1 VAKHIEELDQIKQ
14 LIKDG
19 RLSEAYNIVYTEI
32 DATRGDLEADFL
44 AVSAGLAKALS
55 LSASFK
61 QSDDLLT
68 KVLPRV
74 TPKDDHYFLGLAD
87 ELTRHSESNII
98 SSWENT
104 KTLDRLIDQS
114 IRIREELIGPDRSTA
129 EVIIDSVMT
138 NLQRARTTANSGL
151 AAEAASRLTRCR
163 TLMTEL
169 NRVHEGIAR
178 PSDLLVA
185 RVSTLKAFFSH
196 SAGQKA
202 EAKDNYQKA
211 LRFFER
217 VAAKNNLERTDLF
230 ELFIQQGPH
239 FDLAPSEKQ
248 QYERLKKVR
257 GLPRTKGT
265 MHKIRAFPSTEH
277 ISEIMQKARATQGKT
292 FHLTSLGFLGTQSL
306 NVSVTCAPNGDLTFC
321 IEPSKLEGGPTEIIT
336 LISDDAN
343 EVLRHI
349 KDLWKKLQSR
359 PSGMLT
365 VSSRSG
371 NFGDEKKSLS
381 GKSHLMQINPFS
393 SQANI
398 STTTNA
404 NRADVSW
411 PASAANSAK
420 ASGSFVSSAPTSSS
434 NTADNLPVTGPSGS
448 PAATTPR
455 PAAPIV
461 QGGIIY
467 YDKVQ
472 TGLDPSKLPREA
484 LSFEGNLKTMPSLG
498 LLQTIALNNNSGA
511 LEVTHQDGQIT
522 IYFDQGN
529 PVHGTT
535 PHSEGMDVLY
545 QFVMAHE
552 GWFRFVP
559 DKRAEKITI
568 KVRPEQFILEAAS
581 LFDENKYLKSLGLTM
596 YSGLFPKESLA
607 DWQDLAQALENRGVV
622 YDEHVN
628 CLYQALLQS
637 PIAAEALDQS
647 DLSLAAWVHALYK
660 LVQSGLVVISNE
672 GLDDSDISQ
681 MLVTTWTYDK
691 KKTDEFNNTLYDSRT
706 GLLRFEFL
714 VFSLEREFER
724 ARTQMWPLSLII
736 FEIRKRGVE
745 MSALSAQ
752 DKELVQTTL
761 AQISDTKR
769 SIDWLCHFQN
779 DQFALLMPG
788 LDKSLAAMFGRNFV
802 DVCSRNLGKLK
813 EGQSDWEYS
822 FGLSTIPFDTIEW
835 QRMVGFALEAQRE
848 ARMSRKGLALHGRE
862 TELEAE
868 PSEEEEEEQEAKA
881 QKTKS
886 LEKK

>member
-1 VAKHIEELDQIKQ
+1 MAKHLEEVDQIKQ
-14 LIKDG
+14 LIKDSK
-19 RLSEAYNIVYTEI
+19 LSEACSIVSGKL
-32 DATRGDLEADFL
+32 DATRGDLDAELL
-44 AVSAGLAKALS
+44 ALIAGLAKALS
-55 LSASFK
+55 LSGALK
-61 QSDDLLT
+61 QSDDLLG

-104 KTLDRLIDQS
+104 KTLDRLIDQA
-114 IRIREELIGPDRSTA
+114 IRIREELIGPDSSTA
-129 EVIIDSVMT
+129 EIIIDSVMT
-138 NLQRARTTANSGL
+138 NLQRARQTANSGL

-169 NRVHEGIAR
+169 TRVHDGIAR

-185 RVSTLKAFFSH
+185 RVSTLRAFFAH

-202 EAKDNYQKA
+202 EAKENYQKA
-211 LRFFER
+211 LKFFER
-217 VAAKNNLERTDLF
+217 VAAKNSLERTDLF
-230 ELFIQQGPH
+230 ELFVQQGPH
-239 FDLAPSEKQ
+239 FDLSPGEKQ
-248 QYERLKKVR
+248 QFERLKKVR
-257 GLPRTKGT
+257 GLPRARGT
-265 MHKIRAFPSTEH
+265 MHKIRAFPSAEH
-277 ISEIMQKARATQGKT
+277 ISEIMQKARATKGKT

-306 NVSVTCAPNGDLTFC
+306 NVSVICAPNGDLTFC
-321 IEPSKLEGGPTEIIT
+321 IEPSKSEGVPSEIIT

-349 KDLWKKLQSR
+349 KDLWKRLQAR

-365 VSSRSG
+365 VSSRSE
-371 NFGDEKKSLS
+371 NFGDDKSAPG
-381 GKSHLMQINPFS
+381 GKSAEKQVQLNPFG

-398 STTTNA
+398 STTTQA
-404 NRADVSW
+404 RHVEI
-411 PASAANSAK
+411 AK
-420 ASGSFVSSAPTSSS
+420 PSAP
-434 NTADNLPVTGPSGS
+434 V
-448 PAATTPR
+448 
-455 PAAPIV
+455 V

-472 TGLDPSKLPREA
+472 TDLDPSKLPKEA

-498 LLQTIALNNNSGA
+498 LLQTIGLNNNTGA

-522 IYFDQGN
+522 IYFDQGV

-535 PHSEGMDVLY
+535 PSREGMDVLY
-545 QFVMAHE
+545 QFVMQHE

-559 DKRAEKITI
+559 DVRATKITI

-596 YSGLFPKESLA
+596 FSGLFPKESLA
-607 DWQDLAQALENRGVV
+607 DWQELAQALEDRGAT

-637 PIAAEALDQS
+637 PIAAEALEQS
-647 DLSLAAWVHALYK
+647 DLSLAAFVHALYK

-681 MLVTTWTYDK
+681 MLVTTWTYDRRK
-691 KKTDEFNNTLYDSRT
+691 ADEFINTLYDSRT

-714 VFSLEREFER
+714 IFSLEREFER
-724 ARTQMWPLSLII
+724 ARTQMWPLSIMI
-736 FEIRKRGVE
+736 FEIRKRGQE
-745 MSALSAQ
+745 TRSLTAQ
-752 DKELVQTTL
+752 DKELVHTTL
-761 AQISDTKR
+761 AQIADTKR

-822 FGLSTIPFDTIEW
+822 FGLSSIPFDTIEW
-835 QRMVGFALEAQRE
+835 PRMVGFALEAQRA
-848 ARMSRKGLALHGRE
+848 ARMSRQGLALHGKE
-862 TELEAE
+862 D
-868 PSEEEEEEQEAKA
+868 EEN
-881 QKTKS
+881 
-886 LEKK
+886 

>member
-1 VAKHIEELDQIKQ
+1 MAKHIEELDQIKQ
-14 LIKDG
+14 MIKDN
-19 RLSEAYNIVYTEI
+19 RLSEAYNFVYAEI
-32 DATRGDLEADFL
+32 DATRGDLPADL
-44 AVSAGLAKALS
+44 LSVTAGLAKALS
-55 LSASFK
+55 LSAAFK

-68 KVLPRV
+68 RVLPRV

-138 NLQRARTTANSGL
+138 NLQRARQTANSGL

-185 RVSTLKAFFSH
+185 RVCTLKAFFAH
-196 SAGQKA
+196 SAGQKT

-211 LRFFER
+211 LKFFER

-239 FDLAPSEKQ
+239 FDLAPNEKQ

-265 MHKIRAFPSTEH
+265 MHKIRAFPSAEH
-277 ISEIMQKARATQGKT
+277 ISEIMQKARATKGKT

-306 NVSVTCAPNGDLTFC
+306 NVSVTCSPSGDLTFC
-321 IEPSKLEGGPTEIIT
+321 IEPSKEGGYSEIIT

-359 PSGMLT
+359 PHNLLT

-371 NFGDEKKSLS
+371 NFGDEKKSSTAKPL
-381 GKSHLMQINPFS
+381 LVQINPFS

-404 NRADVSW
+404 NRADTSW
-411 PASAANSAK
+411 STFSQKSSAAASGQAS
-420 ASGSFVSSAPTSSS
+420 ASGSFASGAAASSATGDNVPATA
-434 NTADNLPVTGPSGS
+434 TADEEPHRLGAPV
-448 PAATTPR
+448 
-455 PAAPIV
+455 V

-472 TGLDPSKLPREA
+472 TDLDPSKLPKEA

-498 LLQTIALNNNSGA
+498 LLQTIALNENTGA

-522 IYFDQGN
+522 VYFDQGN
-529 PVHGTT
+529 PVHATT
-535 PHSEGMDVLY
+535 PQSEGLDVLY

-552 GWFRFVP
+552 GWFRFLP
-559 DKRAEKITI
+559 DRRAEKVSI

-596 YSGLFPKESLA
+596 FSGLFPKESLA
-607 DWQDLAQALENRGVV
+607 DWQELAQELENRGVV

-628 CLYQALLQS
+628 CLYQTLLQS
-637 PIAAEALDQS
+637 PIASEAKEQS

-736 FEIRKRGVE
+736 FEIRKRGLE

-822 FGLSTIPFDTIEW
+822 FGLSTIPLDTIEW
-835 QRMVGFALEAQRE
+835 QRMVGFALEAQRD
-848 ARMSRKGLALHGRE
+848 ARMSRKGLSLHGRE
-862 TELEAE
+862 
-868 PSEEEEEEQEAKA
+868 EEDAPQAPA
-881 QKTKS
+881 S
-886 LEKK
+886 D